1 MKKTMINL
9 ILTSLL
15 LAAGTATPLCY
26 PGEPA
31 CPIKA
36 GMATQVRFNGP
47 GDPPL
52 CYPGEPACP
61 IR

>member
-9 ILTSLL
+9 IFTSLL
-15 LAAGTATPLCY
+15 TAAGTATPLSLS
-26 PGEPA
+26 
-31 CPIKA
+31 
-36 GMATQVRFNGP
+36 GP

-61 IR
+61 IKAAIH

>member
-1 MKKTMINL
+1 MKKIMTNL

-15 LAAGTATPLCY
+15 LAGTATPLS
-26 PGEPA
+26 
-31 CPIKA
+31 
-36 GMATQVRFNGP
+36 FSGP

-61 IR
+61 IK